1 MVQIVY
7 LELYDIAMVLSKFQ
21 VYVKYN
27 ISFQN
32 IKKGDSVKQIFK
44 GIRLMRFSRA
54 GVVLSHKPRG
64 FTALSDGAR

>member
-32 IKKGDSVKQIFK
+32 IKK
-44 GIRLMRFSRA
+44 
-54 GVVLSHKPRG
+54 RG
-64 FTALSDGAR
+64 FSQTNF